1 VDAVTFPP
9 PAVPLFVYGSLRPG
23 MALWE
28 AIRAHVIRSRP
39 ATLRGRLF
47 WDAGGEWPVLVLG
60 DDGAGLVRGEL
71 LSLQPGD
78 EVNRVIVDEEL
89 LYGYDARWL
98 PVATDEGELDALVLV
113 WNRPDGLGPE
123 IAHGDFVRATAERA
137 AAQT

>member
-1 VDAVTFPP
+1 MTFPP

-28 AIRAHVIRSRP
+28 AISAHVLRSRP

-47 WDAGGEWPVLVLG
+47 WDAGGEWPVLVV
-60 DDGAGLVRGEL
+60 DDADGLVRGEL

-98 PVATDEGELDALVLV
+98 PVTTDAGEHDALVLV
-113 WNRPDGLGPE
+113 WNRAHGLGPE
-123 IAHGDFVRATAERA
+123 IVHGDFVRATAERA